1 MGGHGGPPLHR
12 ACVNEH
18 VVKPQ
23 HLVPENNYVSTGGH
37 GGPPLRRGFAF
48 NHEIR
53 IRGRGVGGAA
63 CLVKAGG
70 INDRGNKPNGHKT
83 KHPIPAIAGTKHP
96 AGAGDHPG
104 RLGDGRNRTRRDVQH
119 PKPKGNP
126 SGTGGHS
133 GPPLHRGDLP
143 PVFRTTQL
151 SGCCYWVWSK
161 ACLFK
166 VDRAFVSQIGMPS
179 VAIVPSLNP
188 LKDVLYC

>member
-1 MGGHGGPPLHR
+1 MSYFCYCGRTRRSASTQSMCKRTRREASAFGTREQFRKHGR
-12 ACVNEH
+12 TRRSA
-18 VVKPQ
+18 
-23 HLVPENNYVSTGGH
+23 STQ
-37 GGPPLRRGFAF
+37 RIAF

-63 CLVKAGG
+63 CLVEAGA

-96 AGAGDHPG
+96 AGPGDHPG

-133 GPPLHRGDLP
+133 GPPLHRGFVTEHAVIPSIQNQMKIRQVRADTAVRPYAEDL
-143 PVFRTTQL
+143 
-151 SGCCYWVWSK
+151 
-161 ACLFK
+161 
-166 VDRAFVSQIGMPS
+166 
-179 VAIVPSLNP
+179 
-188 LKDVLYC
+188 